1 MYFSNTDW
9 TITRI
14 RQEIENGY
22 ELLNNIN
29 TESVFFAGSRGTFA
43 CEKHY
48 KHYYK
53 HCEKLAYELGKMGYA
68 IISGGGPGIMKAAN
82 EGATRAKAISIGL
95 RAELLPAEH
104 IKDDI
109 YTHELSFHFFFIRR
123 FIMQL
128 KSVAS
133 IFYPGG
139 FGTLTEFF
147 ENAFLMQDDIIDK
160 FPLILVGEEYW
171 KELKEWLSKELLK
184 NKLIDKDF
192 FSKYIYFTDD
202 ITEIKKIIKKGP

>member
-14 RQEIENGY
+14 KQEIENGY
-22 ELLNNIN
+22 ELLDNIN
-29 TESVFFAGSRGTFA
+29 KECVLFAGSRAFTS
-43 CEKHY
+43 KN
-48 KHYYK
+48 KYYK
-53 HCEKLAYELGKMGYA
+53 HCEKLAYALGKIEYA

-82 EGATRAKAISIGL
+82 EGATRANAISIGL
-95 RAELLPAEH
+95 KAELLPQEH

-128 KSVAS
+128 KSIGL

-147 ENAFLMQDDIIDK
+147 ENTFLMQDEIIDK
-160 FPLILVGEEYW
+160 FPLILVGKEYW
-171 KELKEWLSKELLK
+171 EKTEWLLKEVLE
-184 NKLIDKDF
+184 NKLINRKF
-192 FSKYIYFTDD
+192 FLENIYFEDD
-202 ITEIKKIIKKGP
+202 IEKIKKIINQSRKRPIG